1 MNNLQ
6 QISDTL
12 EQSFKR
18 IHKENMQGIPILNP
32 AIDVQALGF
41 QEWQGRVLGVII
53 TPWLMNLVLLP
64 AEGEDWSQMELG
76 HKQPHEFPSRSYKFM
91 INDIEG
97 IGPCQTYSMC
107 SPMRDFSTHQQ
118 AVQVAQDFLDGL
130 MVETKPT
137 QEDLVDE
144 ELLGRVMKGEDTSDI
159 DLSQFDEI
167 EPVLAESSSDLSTAD
182 VQVTVGKKLS
192 RRDLLR
198 GNLAG

>member
-1 MNNLQ
+1 MNKLQ
-6 QISDTL
+6 QISATM
-12 EQSFKR
+12 EQTFKR
-18 IHKENMQGIPILNP
+18 ILTENMQGIPILNP
-32 AIDVQALGF
+32 MIEVQALGF

-107 SPMRDFSTHQQ
+107 SPMREFSTHQQ

-130 MVETKPT
+130 MVERKPT
-137 QEDLVDE
+137 EEDLVDE

-167 EPVLAESSSDLSTAD
+167 EPVLAESPGNLKPAD
-182 VQVTVGKKLS
+182 VQVTVEKKLS

>member
-6 QISDTL
+6 QISDTM
-12 EQSFKR
+12 EQTFKR
-18 IHKENMQGIPILNP
+18 IHTENMQGIPILNP
-32 AIDVQALGF
+32 MIEVQALGF

-97 IGPCQTYSMC
+97 IGPCQTYSLC
-107 SPMRDFSTHQQ
+107 SPMRDFASHEQ

-130 MVETKPT
+130 MVETKLT
-137 QEDLVDE
+137 EEDLVDE
-144 ELLGRVMKGEDTSDI
+144 DLLGRVMRGEDTSDI

-167 EPVLAESSSDLSTAD
+167 EPVLVESATDPGQAE
-182 VQVTVGKKLS
+182 VQVTVEKKLS

>member
-1 MNNLQ
+1 MNKLQ
-6 QISDTL
+6 QIIDTL
-12 EQSFKR
+12 EQTFKR
-18 IHKENMQGIPILNP
+18 IHVENMQGIPILNP

-41 QEWQGRVLGVII
+41 QHWQGRVLGIII

-76 HKQPHEFPSRSYKFM
+76 HKQPQEFPSRSYKFM

-107 SPMRDFSTHQQ
+107 SPMYDFSSHEQ
-118 AVQVAQDFLDGL
+118 AVQVAQDFLDDL

-137 QEDLVDE
+137 EEDMVDE
-144 ELLGRVMKGEDTSDI
+144 ELLGRVMRGEDTSDI
-159 DLSQFDEI
+159 DLSQFDEFD
-167 EPVLAESSSDLSTAD
+167 PVLVESAADLSQAEIK
-182 VQVTVGKKLS
+182 VGVEKKLS

>member
-6 QISDTL
+6 QISDTM
-12 EQSFKR
+12 EQTFKR
-18 IHKENMQGIPILNP
+18 IHTENMQGIPILNP
-32 AIDVQALGF
+32 MIEVQALGF

-97 IGPCQTYSMC
+97 IGPCQTCSLC
-107 SPMRDFSTHQQ
+107 SPMRDFASHEQ

-130 MVETKPT
+130 MVETKLT
-137 QEDLVDE
+137 EEDLVDE
-144 ELLGRVMKGEDTSDI
+144 DLLGRVMRGEDTSDI

-167 EPVLAESSSDLSTAD
+167 EPVLVESATDPGQAE
-182 VQVTVGKKLS
+182 VQVTVEKKLS

>member
-64 AEGEDWSQMELG
+64 AEGEDWSQMALG

-137 QEDLVDE
+137 EEDLVDE

-167 EPVLAESSSDLSTAD
+167 EPVLAESSSDLNTAD
-182 VQVTVGKKLS
+182 VQDTVGKKLS

-198 GNLAG
+198 WNLAS

>member
-1 MNNLQ
+1 MNKLQ
-6 QISDTL
+6 QISATM
-12 EQSFKR
+12 EQTFKR
-18 IHKENMQGIPILNP
+18 ILTENMQGIPILNP
-32 AIDVQALGF
+32 MIEVQALGF

-137 QEDLVDE
+137 EEDLVDE

-159 DLSQFDEI
+159 DLSQFDKI
-167 EPVLAESSSDLSTAD
+167 EPVLAESSGNLNPAE
-182 VQVTVGKKLS
+182 VQVKVEKKLS